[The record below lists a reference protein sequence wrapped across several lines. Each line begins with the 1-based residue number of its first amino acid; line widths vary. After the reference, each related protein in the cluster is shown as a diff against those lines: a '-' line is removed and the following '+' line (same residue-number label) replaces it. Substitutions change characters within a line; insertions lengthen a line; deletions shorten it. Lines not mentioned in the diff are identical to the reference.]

1 MADLKNNIKLF
12 KEILKKEGLKYTP
25 QRENVL
31 EIILN
36 TKGHLD
42 CEDLYALIK
51 SKNIKVSRSTLY
63 RTLDILVKHNMIRKL
78 DLGDGVFRYE
88 KKINVPHHDHM
99 ICINCSDII
108 EFVNDDI
115 ENIQIE
121 IAESFKFKLI
131 RHIHQLFGICEN
143 CQ

>member
-1 MADLKNNIKLF
+1 MSNSKNNIKLF

-25 QRENVL
+25 QRESVL
-31 EIILN
+31 KIILN

-42 CEDLYALIK
+42 CEDLYSLIK
-51 SKNIKVSRSTLY
+51 SKKIKVSRSTLY

-88 KKINVPHHDHM
+88 RKINVPHHDHM
-99 ICINCSDII
+99 ICVNCGDII
-108 EFVNDDI
+108 EFLNDDI

-121 IAESFKFKLI
+121 IAKSFKFKLL
-131 RHIHQLFGICEN
+131 RHIHQLFGLCKN